1 MEIIPAIDLID
12 GKCVRLTEGDFTQK
26 TIYNESPLEVAKQ
39 FEAAG
44 IKRLH
49 LVDLDGA
56 KAGKVQNWKVLES
69 ITRGT
74 SLVVDFGGGIKTAEE
89 VQKVFDLGARYAT
102 VGSIAVKNESTLLEW
117 FEKYGAEKFLVGADV
132 KDEKLAIGGWLE
144 TTGIDVIDF
153 IAKYMGFGIR
163 QLFCTDVSKDGKL
176 EGPSLDLYRKILF
189 HFPQLH
195 FIASGGVSSM
205 DDIYSLKAIGCK
217 GVIVG
222 KAIYE
227 NRITLGELTSMK

>member
-12 GKCVRLTEGDFTQK
+12 GKCVRLTEGDFAKK
-26 TIYNESPLEVAKQ
+26 TIYNENPVEVAKQ

-56 KAGKVQNWKVLES
+56 KAGRVMNWKVLEA
-69 ITRGT
+69 ITRET
-74 SLVVDFGGGIKTAEE
+74 ALVVDFGGGIKTNEE
-89 VQKVFDLGARYAT
+89 VQKVLDLGTRYVT
-102 VGSIAVKNESTLLEW
+102 VGSIAVKNEATLLAW
-117 FEKYGAEKFLVGADV
+117 FEKYGSDKFLVGADV
-132 KDEKLAIGGWLE
+132 KNEKLAIGGWLE
-144 TTGIDVIDF
+144 TTGVDIIDF
-153 IAKYMGFGIR
+153 IVKYMGHGIR

-176 EGPSLDLYRKILF
+176 EGPSLNLYRKIIQ

-205 DDIYSLKAIGCK
+205 DDLHALKEIGCK
-217 GVIVG
+217 GVIIG

-227 NRITLGELTSMK
+227 NRISISDLTAMK

>member
-12 GKCVRLTEGDFTQK
+12 GKCVRLTEGDFAQK
-26 TIYNESPLEVAKQ
+26 TIYNESPVEVAKQ
-39 FEAAG
+39 FESAG

-56 KAGKVQNWKVLES
+56 KAGKVINWKVLEA
-69 ITRGT
+69 ITRET
-74 SLVVDFGGGIKTAEE
+74 ALVVDFGGGIKTVDE
-89 VQKVFDLGARYAT
+89 VQKVFDLGTRYAT
-102 VGSIAVKNESTLLEW
+102 VGSIAVKNESLLLSW
-117 FEKYGAEKFLVGADV
+117 FEKYGADKFLVGADV
-132 KDEKLAIGGWLE
+132 KNEKLAIGGWLE
-144 TTGIDVIDF
+144 TTGVDIIDF
-153 IAKYMGFGIR
+153 ISKYMGYGIR

-176 EGPSLDLYRKILF
+176 QGPSLDLYRKIMR
-189 HFPQLH
+189 HFPNLH

-205 DDIYSLKAIGCK
+205 EDLNALKEIGCK

-227 NRITLGELTSMK
+227 NRITLGELTAMK

>member
-12 GKCVRLTEGDFTQK
+12 GKCVRLTEGDFAQK
-26 TIYNESPLEVAKQ
+26 TIYNESPVEVAKQ

-44 IKRLH
+44 IRRLH

-56 KAGKVQNWKVLES
+56 KAGKVVNWKVLEA
-69 ITRGT
+69 ITRET
-74 SLVVDFGGGIKTAEE
+74 ALVVDFGGGIKTADE
-89 VQKVFDLGARYAT
+89 VQNVFDLGARYAT
-102 VGSIAVKNESTLLEW
+102 IGSIAVKNESLLVEW
-117 FEKYGAEKFLVGADV
+117 FDKYGADKFLIGADV
-132 KDEKLAIGGWLE
+132 KNEKLAIGGWLE
-144 TTGIDVIDF
+144 TTGVDIMDF
-153 IAKYMGFGIR
+153 IRKYMGHGIR

-176 EGPSLDLYRKILF
+176 EGPSLDLYRKVIQ

-205 DDIYSLKAIGCK
+205 DDLIALKEIGCK

-227 NRITLGELTSMK
+227 NRITLGDLTTMK

>member
-12 GKCVRLTEGDFTQK
+12 GKCVRLTEGDFTRK
-26 TIYNESPLEVAKQ
+26 TIYNESPVEVAKQ

-44 IKRLH
+44 LKRLH

-56 KAGKVQNWKVLES
+56 KAGKVQNWKVLEG
-69 ITRGT
+69 IVRETG
-74 SLVVDFGGGIKTAEE
+74 LVVDFGGGIKTGEE

-102 VGSIAVKNESTLLEW
+102 VGSIAVKNESTLLGW
-117 FEKYGAEKFLVGADV
+117 LEKYGADKFLVGADV
-132 KDEKLAIGGWLE
+132 KNEKLAIGGWLE
-144 TTGIDVIDF
+144 TTGIDIIDF
-153 IAKYMGFGIR
+153 IGKFMGYGIR

-176 EGPSLDLYRKILF
+176 EGPSLDLYRKIIQQY
-189 HFPQLH
+189 PQLH

-205 DDIYSLKAIGCK
+205 DDLYALKEIGCK
-217 GVIVG
+217 GAIVG

-227 NRITLGELTSMK
+227 NRITLGELTAMK

>member
-12 GKCVRLTEGDFTQK
+12 GKCVRLTEGDFAQK
-26 TIYNESPLEVAKQ
+26 TIYNENPVEVAKQ

-56 KAGKVQNWKVLES
+56 KMGKVQNWKVLEG
-69 ITRGT
+69 ITRET
-74 SLVVDFGGGIKTAEE
+74 AMVVDFGGGIKTGDE

-102 VGSIAVKNESTLLEW
+102 VGSIAVKNEKTLLEW
-117 FEKYGAEKFLVGADV
+117 FEKYGADKFLVGADV
-132 KDEKLAIGGWLE
+132 KNEKLAIGGWME
-144 TTGIDVIDF
+144 TTGVDIIDF
-153 IAKYMGFGIR
+153 IRKYMEHGIR

-176 EGPSLDLYRKILF
+176 EGPSLDLYRKIIQ

-205 DDIYSLKAIGCK
+205 DDLIALKEIGCK

-227 NRITLGELTSMK
+227 NRITLGDLATMK